1 MKLLE
6 LQASRYKSLREVT
19 IAFGDLNVFIGPNG
33 SGKSTILD
41 ALKFLHEGLCA
52 RDFRVAVRDRG
63 GIRFLVWNGEQGPQ
77 QVQLRVRFKEAGQD
91 THYTWSIILT
101 PERRGFSVKET
112 VTTEQAGSG
121 STPLLEVDQGSGWWA
136 SEAGHRVRI
145 EQGPRTCALAAA
157 ATDAGFP
164 ARHLSHHIL
173 EWGFFDP
180 NLFALRGSRQGEEPE
195 RLDGEARN
203 LAERLFRLQE
213 TSPQAFDRIA
223 EATKSVIGTPDR
235 LESVEEDDKF
245 HLHLYEE
252 GLEHPVSQSRAS
264 SGTLRVLALL
274 TGVLEEPGR
283 RIVAIEEPENNVHP
297 AALGD
302 FVQYLV
308 EASRRVQLLITTH
321 SPIVLNF
328 LEDPNAVSVVRRDDG
343 HGTQVVPER
352 NAQGVTEALEASGFS
367 LGEFHETKGFGR

>member
-19 IAFGDLNVFIGPNG
+19 IKFGDLNVFIGPNG
-33 SGKSTILD
+33 SGKSTIID
-41 ALKFLHEGLCA
+41 ALRFLNEGMRA
-52 RDFRVAVRDRG
+52 RDFRVAVRNRG
-63 GIRFLVWNGEQGPQ
+63 GIRFLAWNGEQGPK
-77 QVQLRVRFKEAGQD
+77 QVQLRVRFHDACQD
-91 THYTWSIILT
+91 TDYTWSIILT
-101 PERRGFSVKET
+101 PERRGFSVKES
-112 VTTEQAGSG
+112 VTMKQAGAE
-121 STPLLEVDQGSGWWA
+121 STPLLAVNQGAGWWA
-136 SEAGHRVRI
+136 SEAGYRVRI
-145 EQGPRTCALAAA
+145 EQGPHVCALAAA

-164 ARHLSHHIL
+164 ARRLSDHIL

-180 NLFALRGSRQGEEPE
+180 NLFALRSSRRGEEPE

-213 TSPQAFDRIA
+213 SAPQAFDRIA

-245 HLHLYEE
+245 HLHLYEV

-283 RIVAIEEPENNVHP
+283 LVVAIEEPENNVHP
-297 AALGD
+297 SALGD
-302 FVQYLV
+302 FVQHLI

-321 SPIVLNF
+321 SPIVLNV
-328 LEDPNAVSVVRRDDG
+328 LEDPNSVSVVRRDDVY
-343 HGTQVVPER
+343 GTQVVPER
-352 NAQGVTEALEASGFS
+352 NAQGVTEALTASGFS